1 MSKSGLCFGMGK
13 QNWLVQ
19 LIPVYFCFVFW
30 NDEGKKLVRPGT
42 MKGQKFKIPEDPNF
56 AWAVGR
62 LWTQFG
68 MMLFW
73 NFPEFQKKTIS
84 HGDFGQH
91 RPEKFSSRSW
101 IRRGA
106 I

>member
-56 AWAVGR
+56 A
-62 LWTQFG
+62 
-68 MMLFW
+68 
-73 NFPEFQKKTIS
+73 
-84 HGDFGQH
+84 
-91 RPEKFSSRSW
+91 
-101 IRRGA
+101 
-106 I
+106 